1 MATATHPPRRAAPR
15 HNEPHGDR
23 RGLQTHRPR
32 AGALF
37 PGGPPELRPHCSATL
52 GTQDPG
58 QPQRPLTIGELA
70 GQLLVHQS
78 SASLLV
84 HRLERRGLVRR
95 ARVRDDRR
103 FVRIELTERGAAL
116 AAAAPAPAQGR
127 LLHGLGAMSPA
138 RVHRTWRA
146 VEDLVR
152 IMEAE
157 NVEARFFFADG

>member
-15 HNEPHGDR
+15 NNEPTAIVVGLR
-23 RGLQTHRPR
+23 RIVRALELYSQEVRRSYGLTAPQLW
-32 AGALF
+32 ALK
-37 PGGPPELRPHCSATL
+37 TL
-52 GTQDPG
+52 AS
-58 QPQRPLTIGELA
+58 RNSLTIGELA

-95 ARVRDDRR
+95 TRVRDDRR